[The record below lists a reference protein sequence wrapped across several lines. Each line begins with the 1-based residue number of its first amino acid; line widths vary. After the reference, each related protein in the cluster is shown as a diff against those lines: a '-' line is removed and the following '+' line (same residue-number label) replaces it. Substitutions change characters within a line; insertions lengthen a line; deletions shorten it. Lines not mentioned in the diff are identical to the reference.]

1 MSQTNSALET
11 LTEALPTV
19 KVAAQPATA
28 PVHTLQTTSA
38 ADNASVNQRHLLPE
52 FSLKDKVIVVS
63 GGARG
68 LGLVQIE
75 ALLEAGAKV
84 WAIDRLESPESD
96 PNSDFSRVARRAR
109 EELGSSLAYRQV
121 DVRDS
126 AQLNKIFEDVA
137 DQTGRLDGLIAAAG
151 INQETPALEYTA
163 EDADRMMSIN
173 FTGCFM
179 TAQAAARQMVRL
191 KKPGSICLIAS
202 MSGSIANKGMI
213 APVYNPSK
221 AAVVQ
226 LGRSLASEWGKYGI
240 RVNTLSPGYILTQM
254 LQNLFDDYPERQT
267 LWAGE
272 NMLGRISSPKE
283 FRGAAVFLLSD
294 ASSFMTGSDLIIDGG
309 HTAW

>member
-1 MSQTNSALET
+1 MLLSASATYCPNSASRTRSSLS
-11 LTEALPTV
+11 LVAHEAWAWSRSRPCSRPAPKVRFPIV
-19 KVAAQPATA
+19 KATFDNF
-28 PVHTLQTTSA
+28 
-38 ADNASVNQRHLLPE
+38 ADSNS
-52 FSLKDKVIVVS
+52 
-63 GGARG
+63 
-68 LGLVQIE
+68 
-75 ALLEAGAKV
+75 V

-96 PNSDFSRVARRAR
+96 PTSDFAKISKRAR
-109 EELGSSLAYRQV
+109 EELGTSLAYRQV
-121 DVRDS
+121 DVRNS
-126 AQLNKIFEDVA
+126 AELNKIFEDVA
-137 DQTGRLDGLIAAAG
+137 EQTGRLDGLIAAAG

-191 KKPGSICLIAS
+191 KTPGSICLIAS
-202 MSGSIANKGMI
+202 MSGALPSTIAS
-213 APVYNPSK
+213 PLTQTRVYNPSK

-226 LGRSLASEWGKYGI
+226 LGRSLASEWGQYGI

-267 LWAGE
+267 KWAGE
-272 NMLGRISSPKE
+272 NMLGRISSPQE

-294 ASSFMTGSDLIIDGG
+294 ASSFMTGSDLRIDGG

>member
-11 LTEALPTV
+11 LTQDLPTV
-19 KVAAQPATA
+19 KVAAQPVTA

-75 ALLEAGAKV
+75 ALLEAGAQV

-96 PNSDFSRVARRAR
+96 PNSEFSRIARRAR

-254 LQNLFDDYPERQT
+254 LQNLFDESPERQT